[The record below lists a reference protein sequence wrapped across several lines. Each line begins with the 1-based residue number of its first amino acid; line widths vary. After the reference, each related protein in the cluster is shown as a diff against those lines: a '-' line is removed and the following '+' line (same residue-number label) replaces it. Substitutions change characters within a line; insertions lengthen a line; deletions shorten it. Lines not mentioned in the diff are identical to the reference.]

1 MYTNVKIISMSNA
14 VHKEETKE
22 ETREERL
29 ESRKRKIIEKWDY
42 ERENIIKNNPDDPP
56 PKRITMVSFDVWK
69 TFGIYVS
76 KIDEIVNKPTID
88 GLYPEHLLTRPFDFI
103 LLPDMPLLSYKIAD
117 KIRIELNLDVSDE
130 NRAKAWTM
138 YAFKEQAYIRHGK
151 LFGYYNRRTE
161 TNVNGM
167 IQDEFGDNEI
177 MKGLVENYLER
188 TKVKA
193 YNGMKSDRNPRGWLE
208 YFYTSTTIRE
218 VETHL
223 ETMVTSLRS
232 RPNNYPSTMESIF
245 NSGTL
250 EEKQVEHIHKV
261 YGINN
266 NGIGPKISCLTG
278 GPGTGKTTTVKE
290 IIRMYKVWKPES
302 KILCTALSGMA
313 VNALKSN
320 FEESEM
326 FSELL
331 RKITLGTIHKTII
344 FNKKLDPY
352 DLVIID
358 ESTMINMFILRS
370 IMRRLINEN
379 ENCTFIFIGDVNQLP
394 PIGVGQVF
402 RDFINHGNIV
412 TTILEINQRQSGELR
427 NTISKILQR
436 GEVLTLHD
444 NFKLW
449 NYNSGTY
456 FSFIKKKLEKYRR
469 ENNIESDEMW
479 SSVLKRDFQFLSPQE
494 GRDGGVQDVNRF
506 VQALMKS
513 YGVIG
518 QRILSHEYN
527 DFHVGDKIINKKN
540 DYTADPAIYNGQI
553 GEIVSFDRYKRTITV
568 LFYNGVTYTYES
580 YKDFKYKAK
589 LAYCVTVHSAQG
601 SGFKNVCVIMSESS
615 KMWPSNGRPLLYT
628 AASRARE
635 NLWILTT
642 QELLTKARRSENV
655 IFTAFLQHDKY

>member
-1 MYTNVKIISMSNA
+1 
-14 VHKEETKE
+14 
-22 ETREERL
+22 
-29 ESRKRKIIEKWDY
+29 
-42 ERENIIKNNPDDPP
+42 
-56 PKRITMVSFDVWK
+56 
-69 TFGIYVS
+69 
-76 KIDEIVNKPTID
+76 
-88 GLYPEHLLTRPFDFI
+88 
-103 LLPDMPLLSYKIAD
+103 
-117 KIRIELNLDVSDE
+117 
-130 NRAKAWTM
+130 
-138 YAFKEQAYIRHGK
+138 
-151 LFGYYNRRTE
+151 
-161 TNVNGM
+161 
-167 IQDEFGDNEI
+167 
-177 MKGLVENYLER
+177 
-188 TKVKA
+188 
-193 YNGMKSDRNPRGWLE
+193 
-208 YFYTSTTIRE
+208 
-218 VETHL
+218 
-223 ETMVTSLRS
+223 
-232 RPNNYPSTMESIF
+232 MESIF
-245 NSGTL
+245 NAGTL
-250 EEKQVEHIHKV
+250 EEKQVEYIHKV

-290 IIRMYKVWKPES
+290 IIRMYKVWNPES

-320 FEESEM
+320 FEESEV

-331 RKITLGTIHKTII
+331 TKITLGTIHKTII
-344 FNKKLDPY
+344 FNKKIIPY

-370 IMRRLINEN
+370 IMTRLLNEN

-402 RDFINHGNIV
+402 RDFIDHGNIV
-412 TTILEINQRQSGELR
+412 TTILEINQRQSGKLR
-427 NTISKILQR
+427 NTISKILQKS
-436 GEVLTLHD
+436 EVLTPHE

-456 FSFIKKKLEKYRR
+456 FSFIKKKLKKYRR

-479 SSVLKRDFQFLSPQE
+479 ASVLKRDFQFLSPQE
-494 GRDGGVQDVNRF
+494 GRDGGVQEVNLYIQGMMRSF
-506 VQALMKS
+506 GAINQ
-513 YGVIG
+513 Y
-518 QRILSHEYN
+518 ILSHN
-527 DFHVGDKIINKKN
+527 GSDFHVGDKIINKKN
-540 DYTADPAIYNGQI
+540 DYTGVPAIYNGQI

-568 LFYNGVTYTYES
+568 LFYNGVKYTYES

-615 KMWPSNGRPLLYT
+615 NMWPSNGRPLLYT

-642 QELLTKARRSENV
+642 QKLLKKARRSENV